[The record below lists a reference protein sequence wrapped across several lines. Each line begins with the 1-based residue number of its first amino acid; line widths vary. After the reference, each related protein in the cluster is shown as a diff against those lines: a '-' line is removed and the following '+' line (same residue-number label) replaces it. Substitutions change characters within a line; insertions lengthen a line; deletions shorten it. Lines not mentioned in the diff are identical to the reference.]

1 MWCVVV
7 RAQAATIH
15 DAPLFHLFSPNPS
28 SRVSNETGEMIKKIY
43 TILAGLFLAGCGLI
57 PASSD
62 PVSEPPP
69 TSENLTAHVFDVEG
83 HRGARGL
90 KPENTLP
97 AFETA
102 LDLGVTT
109 LELDL
114 HYTQDRVVVIWH
126 DDMVTAD
133 KCYLPSETM
142 APLPPDPEQSSTSET
157 SLMISQLSL
166 EQLQKY
172 RCDRNPDVDK
182 YPDQDNLP
190 TALAGD
196 GFRMVSLAELFTF
209 VESYIISQDKSP
221 TQRENAARVQFNLET
236 KRKENN
242 PQAINDGFDGVNPGL
257 FEIAIADLISDFGM
271 VDRAIVQSFDHRSLA
286 VMHELNPKIR
296 LATLTSRVNPDFT
309 AYSDFGA
316 IIWSP
321 RYQDINSNLLKQA
334 QEAGLKVIPWT
345 VNDPDGMRRMISLGV
360 DGIIT
365 DRPDLLLELEL
376 P

>member
-1 MWCVVV
+1 
-7 RAQAATIH
+7 
-15 DAPLFHLFSPNPS
+15 
-28 SRVSNETGEMIKKIY
+28 MIKNIVRL
-43 TILAGLFLAGCGLI
+43 IAGLIFTGCSLT

-62 PVSEPPP
+62 LNTQPPP
-69 TSENLTAHVFDVEG
+69 TSEKLTTGDFDIQG

-114 HYTQDRVVVIWH
+114 HFTKDRVVVIWH

-133 KCYLPSETM
+133 KCYLPSDTPV
-142 APLPPDPEQSSTSET
+142 PLPPDPEQRSTSES

-172 RCDRNPDVDK
+172 HCDRNPDSEK
-182 YPDQDNLP
+182 FPEQDNLP
-190 TALAGD
+190 TPLAGD
-196 GFRMVSLAELFTF
+196 DYRLISLAELFTF
-209 VESYIISQDKSP
+209 VESYITSQDKSP
-221 TQRENAARVQFNLET
+221 TQRENAARVQFNIET
-236 KRKENN
+236 KRKEDN
-242 PQAINDGFDGVNPGL
+242 PPAIDDGFDGTNPGL
-257 FEIAIADLISDFGM
+257 FESAMADLIDEFGL
-271 VDRAIVQSFDHRSLA
+271 VDRVIVQSFDHRSIA
-286 VMHELNPKIR
+286 VMHLINPNIR
-296 LATLTSRVNPDFT
+296 LAALTSRVTPDFA
-309 AYSDFGA
+309 AYVELGA
-316 IIWSP
+316 SIWSP
-321 RYQDINSNLLKQA
+321 RYQDINPNRLIGA
-334 QEAGLKVIPWT
+334 QDAGLKVIPWT
-345 VNDPDGMRRMISLGV
+345 VNEPDVMRQMISLGV